1 MSLTNWIE
9 TFLWLSW
16 MRNFILFSLSTP
28 MTLAHSINQL
38 CLWLGVS
45 VATSHIRM
53 PYFLRLKHVK
63 SICET
68 FCFHFL
74 YPLTTVLRSLF
85 TLCKRNIAAHQRW
98 PFVGRGL
105 DSWMMFDVFCIH
117 VAQLCVIVFAFVWYN
132 VWSNADIDIK
142 AKKISRCIYLRLNY
156 VT

>member
-1 MSLTNWIE
+1 M
-9 TFLWLSW
+9 FLWLSW

-38 CLWLGVS
+38 CLWLGAS

-53 PYFLRLKHVK
+53 AYFPRLKTVK

-85 TLCKRNIAAHQRW
+85 TLLCKRKIAAHQRW
-98 PFVGRGL
+98 PFVGREL

-117 VAQLCVIVFAFVWYN
+117 VAQLCGIVFAFVGYN

-142 AKKISRCIYLRLNY
+142 AKKISRCICLRLNY